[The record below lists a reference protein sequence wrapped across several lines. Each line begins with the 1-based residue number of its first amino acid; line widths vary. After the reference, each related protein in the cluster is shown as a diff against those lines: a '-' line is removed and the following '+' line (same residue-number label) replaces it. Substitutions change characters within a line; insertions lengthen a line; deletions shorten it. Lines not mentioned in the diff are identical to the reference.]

1 MYYFNYIKDMRIE
14 RKEIIS
20 RIVFENGLDLEVG
33 DEFEDGRI
41 FSIEEIDD
49 RFGVTC
55 FEGEEGWSVIFNK
68 DGEMVD

>member
-68 DGEMVD
+68 DGEIDN

>member
-1 MYYFNYIKDMRIE
+1 MKIE

-41 FSIEEIDD
+41 FSIEEEGDGFNVI
-49 RFGVTC
+49 C
-55 FEGEEGWSVIFNK
+55 FEGEEGWNVFVNK
-68 DGEMVD
+68 DGEIED

>member
-1 MYYFNYIKDMRIE
+1 MKIE

-41 FSIEEIDD
+41 FGIEEEGDGFNVI
-49 RFGVTC
+49 C
-55 FEGEEGWSVIFNK
+55 FEGEEGWSVFVNSN
-68 DGEMVD
+68 GEVDS

>member
-1 MYYFNYIKDMRIE
+1 MKIE

-41 FSIEEIDD
+41 FGIEEEGDGFNVI
-49 RFGVTC
+49 C
-55 FEGEEGWSVIFNK
+55 FEGEEGWNVFVNK
-68 DGEMVD
+68 DGEIED

>member
-1 MYYFNYIKDMRIE
+1 MKIE

-41 FSIEEIDD
+41 FGIEEEGDGFNVI
-49 RFGVTC
+49 C
-55 FEGEEGWSVIFNK
+55 FEGEEGWSVFVDSN
-68 DGEMVD
+68 GEVDS